1 MFGVSKTCRSG
12 RTDPFTTGQPRPL
25 LRFHVATSLSCPT
38 MAIDLSIP
46 SAVPEDLERM
56 PITGAGN
63 GALTRP
69 SEGREGKDKLVP
81 PIPGTELGTE
91 SVCSTG
97 WRLMVQ
103 RRKEREPS
111 AGLNIKMSWKS
122 ARLRR
127 CGGERGSRD
136 GDD

>member
-1 MFGVSKTCRSG
+1 VFGVSKTCRSG

-25 LRFHVATSLSCPT
+25 LRFHVATSLSSPT
-38 MAIDLSIP
+38 IAMGLSIP
-46 SAVPEDLERM
+46 RVVPEDLERK
-56 PITGAGN
+56 PIAGAGN

-69 SEGREGKDKLVP
+69 SEGREGRDKLVP

-91 SVCSTG
+91 RVCSAG
-97 WRLMVQ
+97 RRLMTQ
-103 RRKEREPS
+103 RRKERVPS
-111 AGLNIKMSWKS
+111 AGSNIKMSWKS
-122 ARLRR
+122 ARLSR

>member
-1 MFGVSKTCRSG
+1 MG
-12 RTDPFTTGQPRPL
+12 
-25 LRFHVATSLSCPT
+25 
-38 MAIDLSIP
+38 LSITG
-46 SAVPEDLERM
+46 AIPEDLERKA
-56 PITGAGN
+56 IAGAGN

-69 SEGREGKDKLVP
+69 SDEREGRDILVP

-91 SVCSTG
+91 RVCSTG
-97 WRLMVQ
+97 SRLTVQ

-111 AGLNIKMSWKS
+111 AGSNIKMSWKS

-127 CGGERGSRD
+127 CGGEKGSRE